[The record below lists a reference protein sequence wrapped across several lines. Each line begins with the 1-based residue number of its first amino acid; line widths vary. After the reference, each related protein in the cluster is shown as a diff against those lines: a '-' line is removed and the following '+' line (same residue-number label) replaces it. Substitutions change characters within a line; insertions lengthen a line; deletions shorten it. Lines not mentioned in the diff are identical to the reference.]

1 MGMDWLWW
9 KHGVIYQIYP
19 RSFYDS
25 NGDGVGDL
33 PGIIEKLDYLSGLGI
48 DGIWLSPINTSPM
61 FDFGYDISDYRG
73 IDPVFGTQKD
83 FDYFLA
89 EAHRRGIRVILDLV
103 MNHTSHLHSWFKES
117 RSSRENPKRDWYI
130 WHDGRKG
137 RHPNNWMAFFGGRA
151 WEWDEKTRQYYLH
164 SFLRE
169 QPDVN
174 WRNPDFRRAMF
185 GEIAYWLERGVDG
198 FRLDVVNMFIKDE
211 LFRDNPFTIGAYP
224 RPYDLQR
231 HVYDRDRP
239 ELHEML
245 KDFRKLIDSY
255 DERMSVGEVVVENP
269 GNPALAAGCLGAE
282 GDELHLSFDFSSI
295 NQRWSAAGFLKCIE
309 AWEAAVPET
318 AWPCNVLNNHDQ
330 PRSRSRFGGG
340 TDAPARVKLAAAML
354 LTLRGTPFLY
364 YGEEIGMSNGKIP
377 RAELQDPV
385 GKRYWPF
392 HPGRDPERTPM
403 QWSAEP
409 NAGFSSGRP
418 WLRVNEDYRRV
429 NVDLQSGDGGSV
441 LEFYRK
447 LIALRRSH
455 PALNR
460 GSWESA
466 GDAKND
472 VLCYTRTH
480 GREKMLVVLNFSAS
494 PRRTRPAL
502 DGAWRVALS
511 THKSVAIEYPE
522 LDVGLAPYEA
532 TVMEYI
538 DAE

>member
-25 NGDGVGDL
+25 NGDGVGDIA
-33 PGIIEKLDYLSGLGI
+33 GIIEKLDYLSDLGV

-61 FDFGYDISDYRG
+61 FDFGYDVSDYRG
-73 IDPVFGTQKD
+73 IDPVFGTQRD
-83 FDYFLA
+83 FDTFIEA
-89 EAHRRGIRVILDLV
+89 AHRRGIRVILDLV
-103 MNHTSHLHSWFKES
+103 MNHTSHLHPWFKES
-117 RSSRENPKRDWYI
+117 RSSRDNPKRDWYI
-130 WHDGRKG
+130 WHEGRKG
-137 RHPNNWMAFFGGRA
+137 GYPNNWMAFFGGRA

-174 WRNPDFRRAMF
+174 WRNRDFRMAMF
-185 GEIAYWLERGVDG
+185 DEIRFWLDRGVDG
-198 FRLDVVNMFIKDE
+198 FRLDVVNMFVKDDR
-211 LFRDNPFTIGAYP
+211 FRSNPFAIGAYP

-239 ELHEML
+239 ELHEIL
-245 KDFRKLIDSY
+245 RDFRGLLDSY
-255 DERMSVGEVVVENP
+255 DERMSVGEVVVENG
-269 GNPALAAGCLGAE
+269 GNPALAAGCLGAA
-282 GDELHLSFDFSSI
+282 GDELHLSFDFSLL
-295 NQRWSAAGFLKCIE
+295 NQKWSAPGFMKCIR
-309 AWEAAVPET
+309 AWEAVVPEA

-330 PRSRSRFGGG
+330 PRSRSRHGGG
-340 TDAPARVKLAAAML
+340 TDAPARAKLVAAML

-364 YGEEIGMSNGKIP
+364 YGEEIGMSDGKIP

-409 NAGFSSGRP
+409 NAGFTSGSP
-418 WLRVNEDYRRV
+418 WLRVNRDYSRV
-429 NVDLQSGDGGSV
+429 NVERQTGDAGSV
-441 LEFYRK
+441 LEFYRR
-447 LIALRRSH
+447 LIALRKSR

-460 GSWESA
+460 GSWEAA

-480 GREKMLVVLNFSAS
+480 GEEKMLVMLNFAAS
-494 PRRTRPAL
+494 PRRMRPAL
-502 DGAWRVALS
+502 DGPWRVALS
-511 THKSVAIEYPE
+511 THKSVAIEYAS
-522 LDVGLAPYEA
+522 LDIGLAPYEA
-532 TVMEYI
+532 TVLERV
-538 DAE
+538 AP